1 MGIGEVC
8 GMEYG
13 AVPFEKRIRE
23 NIKNYAMDNLYPA
36 DSLREHLKAL
46 AALTGAEFL
55 LTDRH
60 GEKVVS
66 VGNFAGFLPDVVGEP
81 GKKVRVCNR
90 TIAHLYVK
98 MDGVEAERA
107 PLVEEMIDSEVK
119 MFSCFGEEAY
129 RHREYAIYMDELE
142 ERLGEKHVQTVNGE
156 TKDALTGVSHKFYF
170 EERMRAMDVSEV
182 VPVAVINV
190 NINDWKYVNDHYGN
204 EESDRLIKTIAG
216 FLQKEA
222 KADYEIGRIDGDV
235 FIVLI
240 PMAEEG
246 EAEDYC
252 CRIQTD
258 CLDFTDERLAPS
270 VACGIVYKTNVE
282 EKIADKLPDA
292 EYEMFNNKL
301 EIKSAPGYRE
311 RLEKGK

>member
-1 MGIGEVC
+1 
-8 GMEYG
+8 MEYG

>member
-1 MGIGEVC
+1 
-8 GMEYG
+8 MEYG

-98 MDGVEAERA
+98 MDGVEAERV

-190 NINDWKYVNDHYGN
+190 NINDWKYVNDHYGD

>member
-1 MGIGEVC
+1 
-8 GMEYG
+8 MEYG

-190 NINDWKYVNDHYGN
+190 NINDWKYVNDHYGD